1 MAKFQPVYPFD
12 HLHGKYAKGDKL
24 SYRETFGVRHTYV
37 LKHPYQG
44 PFSDAQITMRQAMG
58 AASKYTSILFRD
70 PAVKAEWTARC
81 EGTNFHRPDR
91 LCVSHYYHLFKT
103 DPEQFQAAQAV
114 IAEDQQRKLQ
124 EQIAITRAKDLA
136 KQQLKEQQDQS
147 PTALLQRQVA
157 FLAAQVADLQSQLQA
172 TSPSQS

>member
-1 MAKFQPVYPFD
+1 MAKFEPVYPFN

-37 LKHPYQG
+37 LKNPYEG
-44 PFSDAQITMRQAMG
+44 PASEAQTAMRQAMG

-91 LCVSHYYHLFKT
+91 YCASYHYHLFKT
-103 DPEQFQAAQAV
+103 DPEQLQAAQTV
-114 IAEDQQRKLQ
+114 IAADQQRKLQ
-124 EQIAITRAKDLA
+124 EQVAINIAKDQA
-136 KQQLKEQQDQS
+136 EQQLKEQQDQS

-157 FLAAQVADLQSQLQA
+157 LLAAQIADLQAQLK
-172 TSPSQS
+172 TK

>member
-1 MAKFQPVYPFD
+1 MAKFDPVYPFN
-12 HLHGKYAKGDKL
+12 HLHGKYSTGDKL

-44 PFSDAQITMRQAMG
+44 PFSEAQTTMRQAMG

-91 LCVSHYYHLFKT
+91 LCTSHYYHLFKT
-103 DPEQFQAAQAV
+103 DPAQLQAAQAV
-114 IAEDQQRKLQ
+114 IAADEQRKIQ
-124 EQIAITRAKDLA
+124 ETVAINIAKGQAE
-136 KQQLKEQQDQS
+136 QQLKEEQQDQS

-157 FLAAQVADLQSQLQA
+157 LLAAQVADLQAQLQIK
-172 TSPSQS
+172 